1 MDYWQMQLVSSYLK
15 SLLKQEGEQREN
27 GLCKPEQPVLQSLLV
42 PAAMGTWEESLV
54 SKWWLGGLGLK
65 AQFGRNG
72 DIWDQAYR
80 KKRDFF
86 ASDLE
91 GTQYEDRKVK

>member
-54 SKWWLGGLGLK
+54 SDWWLGALGWK
-65 AQFGRNG
+65 AEFGRDG
-72 DIWDQAYR
+72 EAWDRDY
-80 KKRDFF
+80 KKIRDFF

-91 GTQYEDRKVK
+91 GTQCGDRKEK